1 MRQRRWLELIKD
13 YKLEI
18 HYHPGKANVVADAL
32 SRKAQCHCTTAQPNI
47 KTLCQYLEELNLEIV
62 EQGTLK
68 NLILQDTLKEQI
80 MKAQQEDKGMKILRD
95 QLSKGEVSRF
105 TLDEQKTL
113 YFMNK
118 IVVAKNMEL
127 RKQILDE
134 AHL

>member
-1 MRQRRWLELIKD
+1 
-13 YKLEI
+13 
-18 HYHPGKANVVADAL
+18 
-32 SRKAQCHCTTAQPNI
+32 
-47 KTLCQYLEELNLEIV
+47 
-62 EQGTLK
+62 
-68 NLILQDTLKEQI
+68 

-95 QLSKGEVSRF
+95 QVSKGEVPRF

>member
-95 QLSKGEVSRF
+95 QVSKGEVPRF

-113 YFMNK
+113 YFLNK

>member
-95 QLSKGEVSRF
+95 QVSKGVVSRF

-127 RKQILDE
+127 RK
-134 AHL
+134 

>member
-1 MRQRRWLELIKD
+1 
-13 YKLEI
+13 
-18 HYHPGKANVVADAL
+18 
-32 SRKAQCHCTTAQPNI
+32 
-47 KTLCQYLEELNLEIV
+47 
-62 EQGTLK
+62 
-68 NLILQDTLKEQI
+68 

-95 QLSKGEVSRF
+95 QVSKGEVPRF

-113 YFMNK
+113 YFLNK